1 MKENINNQEMVL
13 PTLYVA
19 HNGKINLGS
28 SNIEIKMEPLIK
40 AVYLLF
46 LQHPEGIVF
55 KCLPDYR
62 RELTR
67 TYSDLKP
74 LGLTKKAEQSI
85 EDVTNPLHN
94 SINEKCAR
102 IRSIIIKAL
111 GEDIASY
118 YYIKGKR
125 GEEKKIE
132 LPRNLVVWG

>member
-1 MKENINNQEMVL
+1 MKKNINNQGMAL

-19 HNGKINLGS
+19 HDGRINLGS
-28 SNIEIKMEPLIK
+28 SNLEIKMEPLIK

-62 RELTR
+62 KELTK
-67 TYSDLKP
+67 TYSNLKP
-74 LGLTKKAEQSI
+74 LGLTKKAKQSI
-85 EDVTNPLHN
+85 EDVTNPLNN

-102 IRSIIIKAL
+102 IRSIIIKIL

-125 GEEKKIE
+125 GEGKKIE
-132 LPRNLVVWG
+132 LPRDLVIWE